1 MTVRSPRHRWPVLL
15 ATEAALS
22 MSLANSNILPCFPLS
37 QTWQQ
42 LVEDAMTDLAQ
53 AESEDMYQA
62 AYDEYLSEW
71 SADQIKELGTHLE
84 DFRTS
89 ICTAACDRSP
99 FEPGAHPEPS
109 SLLTR

>member
-1 MTVRSPRHRWPVLL
+1 
-15 ATEAALS
+15 
-22 MSLANSNILPCFPLS
+22 
-37 QTWQQ
+37 
-42 LVEDAMTDLAQ
+42 MTDLAQ

-99 FEPGAHPEPS
+99 FEPRAHRSADPLTLCSPLLCQAMWGLLCKS
-109 SLLTR
+109 STT

>member
-1 MTVRSPRHRWPVLL
+1 
-15 ATEAALS
+15 
-22 MSLANSNILPCFPLS
+22 
-37 QTWQQ
+37 
-42 LVEDAMTDLAQ
+42 MTDLAQ

-99 FEPGAHPEPS
+99 FEPGAHQSADPLTLCSP
-109 SLLTR
+109 LLCQAMWGLLCKRSTT

>member
-1 MTVRSPRHRWPVLL
+1 MC
-15 ATEAALS
+15 E
-22 MSLANSNILPCFPLS
+22 FPLGRAFPPRVS
-37 QTWQQ
+37 FLKLLRASGVALRGDRQLRRASAQQ
-42 LVEDAMTDLAQ
+42 HVEDAMADLAQ
-53 AESEDMYQA
+53 AESEDTHRA

-71 SADQIKELGTHLE
+71 SANQIKELGTHFE

>member
-1 MTVRSPRHRWPVLL
+1 
-15 ATEAALS
+15 